1 MCEALIFE
9 NGAHVGK
16 VEVDERGID
25 DEVGYAADTLFEDLV
40 GDAQRFHHRG
50 VLGNDAGDLVVRD
63 DDERIYI
70 FFQVFQPLRRIVHA
84 LFAFK
89 GKRLRDDGDGEDLQ
103 IACDLG
109 DDRGRTRTGTAAH
122 ARGDKEK
129 VGIPHRFGE
138 GLFVLFRGGPADFGF
153 RTRSEAFG
161 KRGADLD
168 LCLRFREEQDLLV
181 GIDGDVTRA
190 LDPRL
195 DHAVDCIVPR
205 AAYADDLDPGNAG
218 QIVHAVKHLILP
230 SDSVKKFVEKT
241 FFALVEKRHM

>member
-1 MCEALIFE
+1 MTEKVQGMDKLKGMKCIGWMSARWRDAAVCFLLFPALSLLAVVGVDNPLLPQDDMAAQWDRMGRVVPAVLAYVCFLLWIVRNCRSLHGRMSEVLSWAVMLAAGWQAVLGLLQIYGFEASK
-9 NGAHVGK
+9 HS
-16 VEVDERGID
+16 
-25 DEVGYAADTLFEDLV
+25 GYAMTGSFFNP
-40 GDAQRFHHRG
+40 GPY
-50 VLGNDAGDLVVRD
+50 AGFLAVA
-63 DDERIYI
+63 
-70 FFQVFQPLRRIVHA
+70 FPLA
-84 LFAFK
+84 
-89 GKRLRDDGDGEDLQ
+89 
-103 IACDLG
+103 
-109 DDRGRTRTGTAAH
+109 
-122 ARGDKEK
+122 
-129 VGIPHRFGE
+129 
-138 GLFVLFRGGPADFGF
+138 ADFWF

-230 SDSVKKFVEKT
+230 SDSVKEFV
-241 FFALVEKRHM
+241 